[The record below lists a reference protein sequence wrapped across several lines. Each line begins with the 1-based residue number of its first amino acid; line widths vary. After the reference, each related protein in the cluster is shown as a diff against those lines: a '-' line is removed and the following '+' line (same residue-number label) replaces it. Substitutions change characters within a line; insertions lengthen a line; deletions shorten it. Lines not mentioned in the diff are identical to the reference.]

1 MIGSGST
8 VVGGEE
14 DEGCEFGDS
23 LWRLLWAGIG
33 FGGGKMFVVWAWFLL
48 FASILYLQTKYLWKS
63 SAVTEIDED
72 RSSWVCAAAELVA
85 RLRGLW

>member
-33 FGGGKMFVVWAWFLL
+33 FGGG
-48 FASILYLQTKYLWKS
+48 
-63 SAVTEIDED
+63 
-72 RSSWVCAAAELVA
+72 
-85 RLRGLW
+85 